1 MNRLIILFVIS
12 ISIANLSI
20 AQTNPSKEIETS
32 ESKKSLSFEGIEIQN
47 TTSSSYR
54 TLELRYIDNTNQST
68 SEITIDG
75 KEYLYFKV
83 RQSAISHFNEVKQ
96 DAGSSV
102 VYYVQEKA
110 KKEPE
115 VLTFRV
121 EN

>member
-75 KEYLYFKV
+75 KEYLYFKD